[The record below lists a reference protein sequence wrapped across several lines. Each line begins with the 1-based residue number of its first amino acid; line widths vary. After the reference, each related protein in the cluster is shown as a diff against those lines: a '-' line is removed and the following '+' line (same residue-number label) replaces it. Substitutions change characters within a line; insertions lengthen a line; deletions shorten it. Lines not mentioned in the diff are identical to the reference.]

1 MRIPGFIHRRTIAY
15 ALYDWGNS
23 AFATTVMAGFF
34 PVFFKQFWSAG
45 TDATISTARLGFA
58 NATAGL
64 IIALIAPILGAISDR
79 GIHKKR
85 FLLFFTL
92 VGAAFSMALYFVG
105 QGNWQGASLVY
116 VLGTLAFIG
125 SNLFYDALLVDV
137 ASPDQRGMV
146 SSFAY
151 AIGYLG
157 GGLLF
162 ALNVAM
168 TLKPALFGLTGAA
181 QAVQISFLS
190 VGLWWLLFGLPIQFC
205 AVPQKKAQKLSGR
218 IIADAFKQLAIT
230 FHEIRNYRKIL
241 LFLLAYWLYID
252 GVHTIIKMAVDYGLS
267 LGFRS
272 SALITALLITQF
284 VGFPA
289 ALFFGWLGNRIG
301 AVKAIRIAIFV
312 YLCVT
317 IYGAF
322 MQSELEFYIMAATIG
337 LVQGGVQALS
347 RATFANMIPAE
358 KSTEFFGFYNMVG
371 KFAAIAGPALIA
383 VTGLIAHQAGLME
396 TTATRIGISSIS
408 LMFIAGW
415 LLLGYAMRPQSDTL
429 NNEAPH
435 E

>member
-1 MRIPGFIHRRTIAY
+1 MTDRPLLNRHTLTY

-45 TDATISTARLGFA
+45 TDVTVSTARLGFA
-58 NATAGL
+58 NAIAGL
-64 IIALIAPILGAISDR
+64 IIALLAPVLGAISDR

-92 VGAAFSMALYFVG
+92 FGALFSFALYCVG
-105 QGNWQGASLVY
+105 EGNWSLAAIFY
-116 VLGTLAFIG
+116 VAGTIGFIG
-125 SNLFYDALLVDV
+125 SNLFYDSLLVDV
-137 ASPDQRGMV
+137 ATPTHRDLV

-151 AIGYLG
+151 AAGYLG

-162 ALNVAM
+162 AVNVLM
-168 TLKPALFGLTGAA
+168 TLKPQLFGLAGPA
-181 QAVQISFLS
+181 QAVRISFLS
-190 VGLWWLLFGLPIQFC
+190 VGLWWLVFGLPIQFTKDKRKPSRPFN
-205 AVPQKKAQKLSGR
+205 PQLIGA
-218 IIADAFKQLAIT
+218 AFRQLAT
-230 FHEIRNYRKIL
+230 TLGEVRNYRNIVF
-241 LFLLAYWLYID
+241 FLLAYWLYID
-252 GVHTIIKMAVDYGLS
+252 GVYTVIKMAVDYGLS

-289 ALFFGWLGNRIG
+289 ALFFGWLAGRIG
-301 AVKAIRIAIFV
+301 AVRAIRCAIFV

-322 MQSELEFYIMAATIG
+322 MRSEFEFYIMAVTIG

-347 RATFANMIPAE
+347 RATFANMIPLD
-358 KSTEFFGFYNMVG
+358 KSAEFFGFYNMVG

-383 VTGLIAHQAGLME
+383 VTGLLARASGFSAS
-396 TTATRIGISSIS
+396 TSTRLGISSIS
-408 LMFIAGW
+408 LMFIGGW
-415 LLLGYAMRPQSDTL
+415 LLLGLSARGRE
-429 NNEAPH
+429 NPH
-435 E
+435 G